1 MAISFNIPPEVLDYE
16 AEPQSIAIKG
26 QLLTAEW
33 SCSSYI
39 EKDPKYLKG
48 PDDIKKILATELA
61 LKMLQHNLV
70 EFTKQYEAHT
80 NMYVFR
86 ARCYLT
92 PDKQV
97 RLIRTNE
104 ILP

>member
-1 MAISFNIPPEVLDYE
+1 MSTSFNLPDLLDYE
-16 AEPQSIAIKG
+16 ARTNDIAIKG
-26 QLLTAEW
+26 ELLTAQW

-39 EKDPKYLKG
+39 EKDPKLIKG
-48 PDDIKKILATELA
+48 PDEIKKMLTLDLAQKIIE
-61 LKMLQHNLV
+61 HNLV